1 MTDASGEQRKQSV
14 WGVIALMVLG
24 GVFGL
29 AYIQWTKGSTG
40 LPWADAQALFLGIAM
55 VAVGLIIF
63 FGSFSR
69 ATAARIAGTDI
80 AEPASSAQVRYY
92 RLQALVMMLGG
103 ITLTLPVLTFKL
115 YDAPTEALRM
125 SVAAVIAGMF
135 ALQTVLNLIV
145 WRRADEFVRR
155 IISETSV
162 ISFWVLQAALFLWAA
177 GERLGLL
184 SALSTWDCTVI
195 LMAAYLVIAAVV
207 STRNGVAV

>member
-1 MTDASGEQRKQSV
+1 MTDAPSEERKQSV
-14 WGVIALMVLG
+14 WGVIGLMVLG

-29 AYIQWTKGSTG
+29 AYIQWTKGGTG
-40 LPWADAQALFLGIAM
+40 LPWADAQALFLGVAM
-55 VAVGLIIF
+55 VALGLIVF

-69 ATAARIAGTDI
+69 GTAVRIAGTDI
-80 AEPASSAQVRYY
+80 ARPSSAAQLRYY
-92 RLQALVMMLGG
+92 RLQALVMILGG
-103 ITLTLPVLTFKL
+103 VMLTLPVLTFKL

-125 SVAAVIAGMF
+125 TVAAVIAGMF

-145 WRRADEFVRR
+145 WRRADEFMRR

-184 SALSTWDCTVI
+184 GSLSTWDCTVI
-195 LMAAYLVIAAVV
+195 LMAAYLIIASVV